1 MTNTICATAGVERR
15 QCWRVDNLS
24 IKQLYSAAC
33 IATIIAGNP
42 GAVLAEPERLGISS
56 EPMTISDGAKA
67 MVCEKIGFLAIV
79 RDTDGTLVSP
89 QFPHLDIQHSDQVFA
104 LTDADAELNGMKIN
118 YTSFLRFQQPDRWVF
133 TGFDGTSPFVDDC
146 RDITSDLA
154 FSFQKIAVGASWGLA
169 HVRERVELFDAFED
183 DMRTRLELTDLER
196 QTLEE
201 QNEDLRTQVTS
212 LNRELDEL
220 RLAACNRSL
229 RSGQLVFAAKPV
241 ASAETGDASPPGP
254 LTFSNPLWDCV
265 EDTVLVNFAGAE

>member
-1 MTNTICATAGVERR
+1 MNIELLC
-15 QCWRVDNLS
+15 
-24 IKQLYSAAC
+24 SAAC
-33 IATIIAGNP
+33 VTTILAGSLS
-42 GAVLAEPERLGISS
+42 AAFAEPKRVGGSS

-79 RDTDGTLVSP
+79 RDIDGTLVSP

-118 YTSFLRFQQPDRWVF
+118 FTSFLRFEQPDRWVF

-154 FSFQKIAVGASWGLA
+154 FSFRKIAVGASWGLP
-169 HVRERVELFDAFED
+169 HVRKRVELFDAFED

-196 QTLEE
+196 QSLEE
-201 QNEDLRTQVTS
+201 QNEDLQMQVTS
-212 LNRELDEL
+212 LHAELDEL
-220 RLAACNRSL
+220 RLAACKRSL
-229 RSGQLVFAAKPV
+229 RSGQLLFTAGPGTN
-241 ASAETGDASPPGP
+241 AETGDAGPPDP
-254 LTFSNPLWDCV
+254 LSFTTPLWDCV